1 MRKET
6 ADMLKTETHV
16 YDQFFFM
23 ETWVLSHKNVF
34 TIEKCV
40 KTWYK

>member
-16 YDQFFFM
+16 YDQFFFYGN
-23 ETWVLSHKNVF
+23 LG
-34 TIEKCV
+34 V
-40 KTWYK
+40 KS